1 MLSCPSQGSRS
12 CRCSFEAM
20 GKPLGKPAGVFKRPA
35 GMLKRL
41 AGAGEPPS
49 KKSKKDEEPEEEEP
63 EEEEGQE
70 DKEEEE
76 KTEEEEEE
84 KLPLTK
90 KALEDHQKFLEESG
104 NLSDK
109 QFDKALS
116 KLSPGQQQSLWKKFE
131 RSRKSQQMQMEYQ
144 KEIVGAGSLARKKK
158 LLRSWCLDGGK
169 CDKCYKKAFSTIPL
183 DKSSGLEKEWYSKK
197 KMEDEIGVEEM
208 KMRLK
213 AGTLKYRKNPE
224 DPRFYQFQKLS
235 EKEATWLTKTKQA
248 RKEVVAD
255 GTKEE
260 AIKFDKLMLEDLT
273 EQDFDLEYGGS
284 ESEGDELDKDLAK
297 AMRIQ
302 GDKEK
307 EKKKKEDKWAK
318 MSQVSDTDTQ
328 NKVSEKLVC
337 FKTEVT
343 KDLAALEALC
353 FTLKDQGG
361 DKALLKDIAQS
372 QKKGSGILDSLK
384 KCQAKKGAKDYLVD
398 TLAKAC
404 TYLKELKSLKVR
416 TKQALKA

>member
-1 MLSCPSQGSRS
+1 MLSCPSQGSQS

-35 GMLKRL
+35 GMLKRP
-41 AGAGEPPS
+41 AGAEPPS

-131 RSRKSQQMQMEYQ
+131 HSRKSQQMQGEYQ
-144 KEIVGAGSLARKKK
+144 KETVGAGSLARKKK

-169 CDKCYKKAFSTIPL
+169 CDKCYKKAFATITL

-208 KMRLK
+208 KVRLK

-297 AMRIQ
+297 AMGIQ

-328 NKVSEKLVC
+328 NKVSEKLVA

-353 FTLKDQGG
+353 FTLKDHGG

-384 KCQAKKGAKDYLVD
+384 KRQAKKGAKDYLVD

-416 TKQALKA
+416 TKKALKA

>member
-1 MLSCPSQGSRS
+1 MLSCPSQGSQS

-35 GMLKRL
+35 GMLKRP

-63 EEEEGQE
+63 EEEVGQE

-84 KLPLTK
+84 NLPLTK

-131 RSRKSQQMQMEYQ
+131 HSRKSQQMQVEYQ

-169 CDKCYKKAFSTIPL
+169 CDKCYKKAFSTITL

-297 AMRIQ
+297 AMGIQ

-328 NKVSEKLVC
+328 NKVGEKLVA

-416 TKQALKA
+416 TKKALKA

>member
-1 MLSCPSQGSRS
+1 
-12 CRCSFEAM
+12 M
-20 GKPLGKPAGVFKRPA
+20 GKPLGKPAGVLKRPA
-35 GMLKRL
+35 GLLKRP
-41 AGAGEPPS
+41 AGAAEPPS
-49 KKSKKDEEPEEEEP
+49 KKSKKEEEEP

-76 KTEEEEEE
+76 EEQDEEEDEEEEEKV

-90 KALEDHQKFLEESG
+90 KALENHQKFLEESHK
-104 NLSDK
+104 LSDK
-109 QFDKALS
+109 QFEQALS
-116 KLSPGQQQSLWKKFE
+116 KLPEGQQQSLWKKFE
-131 RSRKSQQMQMEYQ
+131 QSRKSQQMDGQYK
-144 KEIVGAGSLARKKK
+144 KETVGAGSLARKKK

-169 CDKCYKKAFSTIPL
+169 CDKCYKKAFATITL

-197 KMEDEIGVEEM
+197 KMEDEIGVDEM
-208 KMRLK
+208 RARLK

-284 ESEGDELDKDLAK
+284 ESEGSELDKDLAK
-297 AMRIQ
+297 AMGIQ
-302 GDKEK
+302 GDKDKEK
-307 EKKKKEDKWAK
+307 DKDKKKKEDKWAK
-318 MSQVSDTDTQ
+318 MSQVSEKDTKNQ
-328 NKVSEKLVC
+328 VGAKLLAFKV
-337 FKTEVT
+337 EVT

-353 FTLKDQGG
+353 FSLKEQGG

-372 QKKGSGILDSLK
+372 QKTGSGILDSLK
-384 KCQAKKGAKDYLVD
+384 QCQAKKGARKDTLVD

-416 TKQALKA
+416 ATKASKA

>member
-1 MLSCPSQGSRS
+1 MLSCPSQGSQS

-35 GMLKRL
+35 GMLKRP

-63 EEEEGQE
+63 EEEVGQE

-116 KLSPGQQQSLWKKFE
+116 KLSPGQQQSLWKRFE
-131 RSRKSQQMQMEYQ
+131 HSRKSQQMQVEYQ

-169 CDKCYKKAFSTIPL
+169 CDKCYKKAFSTITL

-260 AIKFDKLMLEDLT
+260 AIMFDKLMLEDLT

-297 AMRIQ
+297 AMGIQ

-328 NKVSEKLVC
+328 NKVGEKLVA

-343 KDLAALEALC
+343 KA
-353 FTLKDQGG
+353 LKDQGG

-404 TYLKELKSLKVR
+404 TYLKDLKSLKVR
-416 TKQALKA
+416 TQKALKA

>member
-1 MLSCPSQGSRS
+1 M
-12 CRCSFEAM
+12 
-20 GKPLGKPAGVFKRPA
+20 V
-35 GMLKRL
+35 
-41 AGAGEPPS
+41 
-49 KKSKKDEEPEEEEP
+49 
-63 EEEEGQE
+63 
-70 DKEEEE
+70 
-76 KTEEEEEE
+76 
-84 KLPLTK
+84 
-90 KALEDHQKFLEESG
+90 
-104 NLSDK
+104 
-109 QFDKALS
+109 
-116 KLSPGQQQSLWKKFE
+116 
-131 RSRKSQQMQMEYQ
+131 
-144 KEIVGAGSLARKKK
+144 
-158 LLRSWCLDGGK
+158 
-169 CDKCYKKAFSTIPL
+169 
-183 DKSSGLEKEWYSKK
+183 
-197 KMEDEIGVEEM
+197 DEIGVEEM

-224 DPRFYQFQKLS
+224 DPRLYQFQKLS

-297 AMRIQ
+297 AMGIQ

-328 NKVSEKLVC
+328 NKVGEKLVA

-416 TKQALKA
+416 TKKALKA

>member
-1 MLSCPSQGSRS
+1 M
-12 CRCSFEAM
+12 
-20 GKPLGKPAGVFKRPA
+20 
-35 GMLKRL
+35 
-41 AGAGEPPS
+41 
-49 KKSKKDEEPEEEEP
+49 
-63 EEEEGQE
+63 
-70 DKEEEE
+70 
-76 KTEEEEEE
+76 
-84 KLPLTK
+84 
-90 KALEDHQKFLEESG
+90 
-104 NLSDK
+104 
-109 QFDKALS
+109 
-116 KLSPGQQQSLWKKFE
+116 
-131 RSRKSQQMQMEYQ
+131 
-144 KEIVGAGSLARKKK
+144 
-158 LLRSWCLDGGK
+158 
-169 CDKCYKKAFSTIPL
+169 
-183 DKSSGLEKEWYSKK
+183 
-197 KMEDEIGVEEM
+197 
-208 KMRLK
+208 
-213 AGTLKYRKNPE
+213 
-224 DPRFYQFQKLS
+224 
-235 EKEATWLTKTKQA
+235 
-248 RKEVVAD
+248 VAD

-297 AMRIQ
+297 AMGIQ

-328 NKVSEKLVC
+328 NKVGEKLVA

-404 TYLKELKSLKVR
+404 TYLKDLKSLKVR
-416 TKQALKA
+416 TQKALKA